1 MKHELIKL
9 PYEANALE
17 PVISQK
23 TIEFHHGKHLQA
35 YVNNLNNLIAGTKY
49 ENMSLEDIVKDSEGG
64 IFNNAGQILNHNMY
78 FQQFSPDANG
88 RPDEILLEAIQAEWQ
103 TFENFQKE
111 FNAAAASLFGSGW
124 VWLTADKDKK
134 LSIQKESNAGN
145 PLTKGLQPILCFDV
159 WEHAYYLDYQ
169 NRRAD
174 HIAALWNI
182 IDWNVI
188 EERYRS

>member
-111 FNAAAASLFGSGW
+111 FNAAAASLFERKQCRKS
-124 VWLTADKDKK
+124 
-134 LSIQKESNAGN
+134 
-145 PLTKGLQPILCFDV
+145 FD
-159 WEHAYYLDYQ
+159 
-169 NRRAD
+169 
-174 HIAALWNI
+174 
-182 IDWNVI
+182 
-188 EERYRS
+188 